1 MKQICKFQDHR
12 HFHFGADRSFMG
24 VEDNVL
30 LFQDNKEVFAEKV
43 CQSQYSPKV

>member
-1 MKQICKFQDHR
+1 MKQICIFQDHR
-12 HFHFGADRSFMG
+12 QFHSGTDRFFMD

-30 LFQDNKEVFAEKV
+30 LFQDNKKVFAEKV